1 MAKLDRVALRYAKAA
16 FDFLG
21 DSKKVDGLTHEL
33 TAFAQTLNS
42 NPELLLALT
51 NEAFSTENRSSVV
64 KEVATQMGL
73 SENAQRVLKVLT
85 ENRRITSTEAVAER
99 LHHLNL
105 DAAEIALLKVEA
117 PVELSDSEKK
127 QVEEKFT
134 KILGKKVEANYV
146 LEPTLLGGLRVTA
159 AGRTYDGTL
168 SGWLENMEEQLIG
181 GRI

>member
-16 FDFLG
+16 FDYLG
-21 DSKKVDGLTHEL
+21 DSKKVDGLTQEL
-33 TAFAQTLNS
+33 IAFSQALTG
-42 NPELLLALT
+42 NPELHLALT
-51 NEAFSTENRSSVV
+51 NEAFSTDSRAAVV
-64 KEVATQMGL
+64 KEVANQMGL
-73 SENAQRVLKVLT
+73 SDATQRVLNVLT
-85 ENRRITSTEAVAER
+85 ENRRITSVEAVAER

-105 DAAEIALLKVEA
+105 EAAEIAPLKVEA
-117 PVELSDSEKK
+117 SVELSAAEKK